1 VSRRVTLTPSGLA
14 TVYCC
19 DRCDVQ
25 DVRSQDGHPKG
36 WLSTWETGPAAPGVM
51 RWGHRDLC
59 TDCRVAAA
67 LLDLRPTASAI
78 FASV

>member
-1 VSRRVTLTPSGLA
+1 MSRRVTLTPSGLA

-19 DRCDVQ
+19 DGCDAQ
-25 DVRSQDGHPKG
+25 EVRSLDRHPEG
-36 WLSTWETGPAAPGVM
+36 WLSTWETGPAAPGIM
-51 RWGHRDLC
+51 RLGHRDLC

-67 LLDLRPTASAI
+67 LPDARPTASAI